1 VTLDEFQQMMLGGT
15 IRDGCTLAAW
25 GLYLLWKARQG

>member
-1 VTLDEFQQMMLGGT
+1 MILDGT

-25 GLYLLWKARQG
+25 GLYKVWKEQNPLNPED

>member
-1 VTLDEFQQMMLGGT
+1 VSEFEEMMLAGE
-15 IRDGCTLAAW
+15 IRDASTLAAW

>member
-1 VTLDEFQQMMLGGT
+1 VEEFEEMMRNGT

-25 GLYLLWKARQG
+25 GLYLLWKGRQM